1 MAYFQPMASCL
12 ADGFFP
18 SRLICKIKIFFDVF
32 FHIFSYFFVGV
43 GRAEHTQENT
53 NACGHSGNTS
63 ACIEISFYRFAL
75 LARSRILKVAT
86 CFQTGKFLSR
96 FLVWQN
102 CGKNK
107 QQKND
112 VSAPAVRKIYERILK
127 GQRYIC
133 NIHSSLHTKNISKK
147 STKKHH
153 SEVERCLKSDQ
164 HEKSTRLRFLEIFSK

>member
-32 FHIFSYFFVGV
+32 FTFFSYFFVGV

-107 QQKND
+107 QQKKRRI
-112 VSAPAVRKIYERILK
+112 SAGCKKDIRKDFERPEIYL
-127 GQRYIC
+127 QYT
-133 NIHSSLHTKNISKK
+133 LFLTYKK
-147 STKKHH
+147 YKQKKHKKAPLR
-153 SEVERCLKSDQ
+153 SGAVLK
-164 HEKSTRLRFLEIFSK
+164 KRLAREINEIEIFRNIQ